1 MFVGKDA
8 LSYQNAYEYMFL
20 CWKPRFCVL
29 IKRKELTRTKASV
42 YSKSSAMEVGHRVL
56 VSGHTSTQ
64 APEMPLRLPRLLLAL
79 RLPCRTETLSVDSCC
94 PLSRGQTSMSGGNPR
109 VPSRCWDR
117 CGRTQSFPCSFQSSL
132 LRVNCAYPQLLP
144 EPEHPL
150 LQCLHYPLCPSPSH
164 SPGLPPP
171 ISLPLGP
178 ELPPPS
184 FPGFCFHHLPSL
196 PRAWVA
202 PPSRMLITPF

>member
-56 VSGHTSTQ
+56 VSGQATSTQ
-64 APEMPLRLPRLLLAL
+64 APEMPLRAAAGSLLAL

-94 PLSRGQTSMSGGNPR
+94 PLSRGQISMSGATPGCLLGQKGDR
-109 VPSRCWDR
+109 VWPHPVLPLLIPIFSIK
-117 CGRTQSFPCSFQSSL
+117 SESVPILSSFQSLS
-132 LRVNCAYPQLLP
+132 
-144 EPEHPL
+144 
-150 LQCLHYPLCPSPSH
+150 
-164 SPGLPPP
+164 
-171 ISLPLGP
+171 
-178 ELPPPS
+178 
-184 FPGFCFHHLPSL
+184 
-196 PRAWVA
+196 
-202 PPSRMLITPF
+202 

>member
-56 VSGHTSTQ
+56 VSGQATSTQ
-64 APEMPLRLPRLLLAL
+64 APEMPLRAAAGSLLAP

-94 PLSRGQTSMSGGNPR
+94 PLSRGQISMSGATPGCLLGQKGDR
-109 VPSRCWDR
+109 VWPHPVLPLLIPIFSIK
-117 CGRTQSFPCSFQSSL
+117 SESVPILSSFQSLS
-132 LRVNCAYPQLLP
+132 
-144 EPEHPL
+144 
-150 LQCLHYPLCPSPSH
+150 
-164 SPGLPPP
+164 
-171 ISLPLGP
+171 
-178 ELPPPS
+178 
-184 FPGFCFHHLPSL
+184 
-196 PRAWVA
+196 
-202 PPSRMLITPF
+202 